1 MDFFFL
7 ENYFLQRTRP
17 GVVQMKNRHNRHRWE
32 DKSITEDGNKE
43 FELYR
48 NRGAFLCVDPAESPG
63 LHVWMLPPS
72 VI

>member
-1 MDFFFL
+1 
-7 ENYFLQRTRP
+7 
-17 GVVQMKNRHNRHRWE
+17 MKNRHNRHRWE